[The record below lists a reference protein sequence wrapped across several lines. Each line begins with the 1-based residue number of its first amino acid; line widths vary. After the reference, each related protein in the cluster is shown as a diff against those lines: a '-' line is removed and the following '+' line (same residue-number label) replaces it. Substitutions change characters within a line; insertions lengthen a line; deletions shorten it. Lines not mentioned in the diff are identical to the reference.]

1 MPTNFDLKN
10 LARRYAA
17 LPPQKRSLILLVSS
31 LSFAMIGFL
40 LGFAIIT
47 RSMESS
53 PTEESDVT
61 LKPTV
66 NRKSIFGKIVPLE
79 ASLYMEGTHRL
90 VDDDGNTLILLSAK
104 DDKLKLSEG
113 MKVQVSG
120 VVRKTLEGDAEIM
133 AVELIKFK

>member
-1 MPTNFDLKN
+1 
-10 LARRYAA
+10 
-17 LPPQKRSLILLVSS
+17 
-31 LSFAMIGFL
+31 
-40 LGFAIIT
+40 
-47 RSMESS
+47 MESS

-61 LKPTV
+61 LKSTV